1 MEDAVLAGDG
11 GHEPVADDEL
21 LVADVAILA
30 QLAHRRVPG
39 LAGTDFQPFLVDA
52 IRPQYK

>member
-52 IRPQYK
+52 IRPQ